1 MPSPAEAPRSRFE
14 LQGRSWRAD
23 PRIDAVRRDL
33 ADVRLAGRIFA
44 PHYSRA
50 EPLYA
55 VTASPVRAAR
65 AKDSPVLSE
74 ILPGER
80 FELLELSSEY
90 GWGICVADGSVGYVA
105 AAALSETAPDVSG
118 ATDSTT
124 DKGSDKGS
132 DFVAIA
138 EAQIGAPA
146 KPGGRSPAGFNCTG
160 LVFYALAGAG
170 RQCPRFC
177 DLQRSQLGSALAED
191 AALERSDLIF
201 FDDHVAI
208 MVDGDNAVHV
218 TAKEVVREP
227 LADICTSGSYGDIV
241 ARRRMA

>member
-55 VTASPVRAAR
+55 VAAAPVRASRDPESAI
-65 AKDSPVLSE
+65 LSE

-80 FELLELSSEY
+80 FELLELSSEH
-90 GWGICVADGSVGYVA
+90 GWGICVADGSVGYVPSD
-105 AAALSETAPDVSG
+105 ALSDIAPEMPEHP
-118 ATDSTT
+118 A
-124 DKGSDKGS
+124 KGS

-160 LVFYALAGAG
+160 LVFYALTGAG
-170 RQCPRFC
+170 RECPRFC
-177 DLQRSQLGSALAED
+177 DLQRSQLGSELPAD
-191 AALERSDLIF
+191 APLQRGDLIF

-208 MVDGDNAVHV
+208 MVDGENAVHV
-218 TAKEVVREP
+218 TAKAVVREP
-227 LADICTSGSYGDIV
+227 LADICTGGSYGDIV